1 MCFGFLCLWPDQSE
15 FMALLMVF
23 NLWIG
28 PGFIVGNS
36 WWICHLMKEGH
47 VSMERKN
54 DLEGSCTHCLMFSC
68 IKG

>member
-15 FMALLMVF
+15 FMALLMAF

-28 PGFIVGNS
+28 PGFIVGYN
-36 WWICHLMKEGH
+36 WWISNLMKEGP

-54 DLEGSCTHCLMFSC
+54 DLEGSGTHCLIFSC